1 MTNFQIKIE
10 YSVMKLCVKLAEVPG
25 VAREKKI
32 ITNFEKK
39 NQPTW
44 SNRLTSNIYTNI
56 QIIHHERRALLYRKC
71 SVT

>member
-25 VAREKKI
+25 VAREIKI

-39 NQPTW
+39 ISQLG
-44 SNRLTSNIYTNI
+44 LT
-56 QIIHHERRALLYRKC
+56 
-71 SVT
+71 V